1 MCLCSSGTHG
11 KVGENMDDG
20 HRKIWYSI
28 LTVVAVAVALGV
40 FYWLTNPQQE
50 NSEGFLIQNTEVE
63 SCVI

>member
-1 MCLCSSGTHG
+1 
-11 KVGENMDDG
+11 MDDG

-40 FYWLTNPQQE
+40 FYGLTNPQQE
-50 NSEGFLIQNTEVE
+50 SSEGFLIQNTEVE